1 MQTFL
6 RPSDKNEEPA
16 GIRTLPLNHV
26 DNVDLLPRFLAFHFH
41 RIPSNA
47 GILIRK
53 VSFTYRTE
61 FLDILFGRELILRG
75 SANCKRVS

>member
-16 GIRTLPLNHV
+16 RIRTLPLNHV
-26 DNVDLLPRFLAFHFH
+26 DNVDLFPRFFAFYFH

-47 GILIRK
+47 GILVRED
-53 VSFTYRTE
+53 SFTYRTE
-61 FLDILFGRELILRG
+61 FLDILFGWELILRG
-75 SANCKRVS
+75 SANCKKLS